1 MPAKRILI
9 IDDDI
14 ELCEEL
20 IDLLTDQGYFT
31 EFCHDPVEGESLI
44 RAGGF
49 DIILLDFKMPSIGG
63 LEILRKL
70 KADNIKKR
78 IFIFSGRPSV
88 EKELKESGLTETI
101 SGVIAKPIDFN
112 TFLNKIKES

>member
-20 IDLLTDQGYFT
+20 IDLLTDHGYLAQS
-31 EFCHDPVEGESLI
+31 CHDPAEGESLI

-49 DIILLDFKMPSIGG
+49 DIILLDFKMPLVGG
-63 LEILRKL
+63 LEILEKL
-70 KADNIKKR
+70 KADNVKKR

-101 SGVIAKPIDFN
+101 SGIITKPIDFD
-112 TFLNKIKES
+112 TFLNKIKGS